1 MKRHYFLIFKLVT
14 TLVFGCSYGATA
26 ATTKPAIG
34 TTSTSKVTVTNDF
47 LVTNHGVVND
57 SSLLQ
62 TAALQRVIDKAERA
76 GGGNVIIPKGTFLSG
91 ALFFKP
97 GTHLKLEAGAVLKGS
112 NDITHY
118 PLIPSRMEGLRLYY
132 YAALI
137 NAYKVDN
144 FSITGPGLINGNGE
158 RYWSY
163 FWAYRDSMRKIGQ
176 TATNLEVARPR
187 LVFLWDCDHVHIKEV
202 KLWNAGFWT
211 THLYEC
217 NDALIEGCDIRSPN
231 KPVAAPSTDGI
242 DLDVCKRVII
252 RNCYIA
258 VNDDAIVMK
267 GGKGPLAHKD
277 PANGSVENILIEGC
291 TFGPSHANVTL
302 GSECLHAKDIIVRK
316 CTVNNNCPLLR
327 LKMRPDTYQ
336 TYEGIWFENISG
348 TCGTLI
354 DMNPWRQFFD
364 LNGYQ
369 GKPRADVR
377 SIVFLNCNLNCNRFG
392 TMQGNPL
399 DSVSNI
405 LFKFVTVQAK
415 DPTFKSSYTKIQFEQ
430 VTVNGSDFYGRP

>member
-1 MKRHYFLIFKLVT
+1 LST
-14 TLVFGCSYGATA
+14 TA
-26 ATTKPAIG
+26 A
-34 TTSTSKVTVTNDF
+34 SCN
-47 LVTNHGVVND
+47 
-57 SSLLQ
+57 
-62 TAALQRVIDKAERA
+62 
-76 GGGNVIIPKGTFLSG
+76 
-91 ALFFKP
+91 
-97 GTHLKLEAGAVLKGS
+97 
-112 NDITHY
+112 
-118 PLIPSRMEGLRLYY
+118 Y

-267 GGKGPLAHKD
+267 GGKGPL
-277 PANGSVENILIEGC
+277 
-291 TFGPSHANVTL
+291 
-302 GSECLHAKDIIVRK
+302 
-316 CTVNNNCPLLR
+316 LR